1 MTDDEDDQPDADRD
15 PFEELGP
22 GIDEREGD
30 PFESLAETP
39 TETAESGDDPSVA
52 SESDDE
58 PTIASKS
65 DDLRLDDHPF
75 SDSDEGARKRRVGP
89 EEDDPFAGM
98 DVVPSEDPFE
108 SGDWATGGGD
118 DSVWE
123 DLSEPVEPETATTEE
138 GGRRLSEVN
147 KHSFCEQCEYFS
159 GPPEIACGHEGTE
172 ILEFLDMET
181 VRIADCPIVE
191 ERERLEEAGTQG

>member
-1 MTDDEDDQPDADRD
+1 MTDDEDNQPDAERD
-15 PFEELGP
+15 PFDELGP
-22 GIDEREGD
+22 GVDEREGD
-30 PFESLAETP
+30 PFESLDETP
-39 TETAESGDDPSVA
+39 TETADSDHEDEPTVA
-52 SESDDE
+52 SE
-58 PTIASKS
+58 P

-75 SDSDEGARKRRVGP
+75 SDPEEGARKRRLDPDG
-89 EEDDPFAGM
+89 DDPFAGM
-98 DVVPSEDPFE
+98 DVVPSQDPFE

-118 DSVWE
+118 DESVWE
-123 DLSEPVEPETATTEE
+123 DLSEPVEPETATTEA

-181 VRIADCPIVE
+181 VRVADCPIVE